1 MPRLHGFRGGTPLGG
16 WASRVALLSL
26 VGLGSLLVLPE
37 DWHSQGTASSRS
49 LQVLSQ
55 EEDDEAIKTGPFA
68 ELMRPHEM
76 QPIWLLPLSNGI
88 KQLLT
93 FFVFGFDFK
102 TKFKTGSARMKILSF
117 CAGFVAKLA
126 FIFLS
131 LNSYVSDFRK
141 FQSRKANN
149 LDNLWQS
156 ALIFLAIWC
165 TSHNFSAALGLWGS
179 FTIQSPAVIFED
191 DIDRPRYLP
200 ASACWGFGAVE
211 FPFFIGGAR
220 WLQFP
225 KQIYALLLLPYVIPY
240 MLLSYGTAI
249 LLVAWL
255 ILFTKCWCVMK
266 LAWLVAAAVTCSV
279 MYLFG
284 SNQTGLQE
292 SWERIWPFVYLG
304 GVQIY
309 ATYLVPPLIALLYGC
324 LSCSSAGSIRR
335 GLGLCKHE
343 QDELEGEGD
352 PLIDSCQNIGT
363 EISHEM
369 DAAQRDWDKE
379 EGHHCECCAFCCV
392 RLEGCAKYCAWLLP
406 QRTLNI
412 ASDDRETL
420 LRLDWSRLST
430 DFKFNQACMHHLAQ
444 YRHELD
450 GVTEA
455 LHDFSPFDEPSSSD
469 DEDSSCPTPY
479 GKGCV
484 DFCLG
489 REMLFNY
496 DVNERHAPSLRKQM
510 KHENDENT
518 IDDALIQVVLVTI
531 RSISQ
536 IALQQT
542 ITIWLIRTLAASD
555 FEGMIEAMRQ
565 TVTERT
571 FDNYA
576 RHLATIGEQK
586 LQQALNT
593 VWGL

>member
-1 MPRLHGFRGGTPLGG
+1 MGCAAPILR
-16 WASRVALLSL
+16 
-26 VGLGSLLVLPE
+26 LGSSQIPEKRLVDALGPCLACLGCKYRLGSGSSKPFGNV
-37 DWHSQGTASSRS
+37 DIPALVTLSQSSAVPVS
-49 LQVLSQ
+49 KLGQVLSQ

-255 ILFTKCWCVMK
+255 ILFTKCWC
-266 LAWLVAAAVTCSV
+266 T
-279 MYLFG
+279 
-284 SNQTGLQE
+284 
-292 SWERIWPFVYLG
+292 
-304 GVQIY
+304 
-309 ATYLVPPLIALLYGC
+309 
-324 LSCSSAGSIRR
+324 
-335 GLGLCKHE
+335 
-343 QDELEGEGD
+343 
-352 PLIDSCQNIGT
+352 
-363 EISHEM
+363 
-369 DAAQRDWDKE
+369 
-379 EGHHCECCAFCCV
+379 
-392 RLEGCAKYCAWLLP
+392 
-406 QRTLNI
+406 
-412 ASDDRETL
+412 
-420 LRLDWSRLST
+420 
-430 DFKFNQACMHHLAQ
+430 
-444 YRHELD
+444 
-450 GVTEA
+450 
-455 LHDFSPFDEPSSSD
+455 
-469 DEDSSCPTPY
+469 
-479 GKGCV
+479 
-484 DFCLG
+484 
-489 REMLFNY
+489 
-496 DVNERHAPSLRKQM
+496 
-510 KHENDENT
+510 
-518 IDDALIQVVLVTI
+518 
-531 RSISQ
+531 
-536 IALQQT
+536 
-542 ITIWLIRTLAASD
+542 
-555 FEGMIEAMRQ
+555 
-565 TVTERT
+565 
-571 FDNYA
+571 
-576 RHLATIGEQK
+576 
-586 LQQALNT
+586 
-593 VWGL
+593 